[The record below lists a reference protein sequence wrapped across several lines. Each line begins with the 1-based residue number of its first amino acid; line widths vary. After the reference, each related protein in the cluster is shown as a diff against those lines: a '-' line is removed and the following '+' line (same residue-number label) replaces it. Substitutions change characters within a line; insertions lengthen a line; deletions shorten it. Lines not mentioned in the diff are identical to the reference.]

1 MIRTSRRLLLLFA
14 LTILT
19 SSVAFATRVERL
31 IDAWQPS
38 NYVVSLTLNDQLSE
52 IVTGS
57 ARIDVLVLK
66 ETSVIDLDFGEM
78 TTNSV
83 KVDSKPAQFTHQNGK
98 LEVQLAE
105 AANPGTANSKAS
117 ASDRSARIDF
127 SPYDDGFVLLAAS
140 KRAA

>member
-19 SSVAFATRVERL
+19 SLVAFATRVERL

-83 KVDSKPAQFTHQNGK
+83 KVD
-98 LEVQLAE
+98 
-105 AANPGTANSKAS
+105 
-117 ASDRSARIDF
+117 
-127 SPYDDGFVLLAAS
+127 
-140 KRAA
+140 